1 MALLRVP
8 VGWKEDCPLSKTTRL
23 SVTLAGGIGLGLI
36 AGAAQAGCNDDGP
49 PCEVPLGTY
58 HILVPDGG
66 ADDAPAVMFLHGA
79 GGSGTGATNPN
90 GMGRNLN
97 ARGYV
102 AIGPNGMDREGRFG
116 TGWYFH
122 PEREKRRDEVAF
134 LTQVA
139 DDAAA
144 RFGVD
149 RDQFLLAGFSVGG
162 SMTSYVACEAPD
174 AFAAY
179 APVAGSF
186 WRPHPTDCAD
196 HVRLLHTHGWTDK
209 TVPLEGRPLGNGT
222 IYQGDVWYAMQ
233 IWRDAN
239 SCDGLRA
246 DSFDTIG
253 DFMIRRWDTCADD
266 TALEFALHP
275 GGHGIPRGWS
285 DLALDWFE
293 NLE

>member
-8 VGWKEDCPLSKTTRL
+8 AGWAEDYPLSKITKLQAALACCLITT
-23 SVTLAGGIGLGLI
+23 T
-36 AGAAQAGCNDDGP
+36 AQAGCNDDGP

-58 HILVPDGG
+58 HILVPE
-66 ADDAPAVMFLHGA
+66 DAAGPLPAVMFLHGA
-79 GGSGTGATNPN
+79 GGAGTGAVNPN
-90 GMGRNLN
+90 GMGQSLN

-102 AIGPNGMDREGRFG
+102 AIGPNGLDREGRFG
-116 TGWYFH
+116 TGWSFH
-122 PEREKRRDEVAF
+122 PERPKMRDEIAF
-134 LTQVA
+134 LEQVA
-139 DDAAA
+139 DDASA

-149 RDQFLLAGFSVGG
+149 RDSIMLAGFSIGG
-162 SMTSYVACEAPD
+162 SMASYVACDAPD
-174 AFAAY
+174 TFAAY

-186 WRPHPTDCAD
+186 WRPHPEACAGPV
-196 HVRLLHTHGWTDK
+196 HLLHTHGWRDK

-233 IWRDAN
+233 VWRETN

-246 DSFDTIG
+246 DSFDTI
-253 DFMIRRWDTCADD
+253 DAFMIRRWDTCAAD

-285 DLALDWFE
+285 NLALDWWE
-293 NLE
+293 NLG

>member
-1 MALLRVP
+1 MALLQVP
-8 VGWKEDCPLSKTTRL
+8 AGWKEDCPLSKITNL
-23 SVTLAGGIGLGLI
+23 STALVGSIAFGFLAS
-36 AGAAQAGCNDDGP
+36 AVQAGCNDDGA
-49 PCEVPLGTY
+49 PCEVPLGSY
-58 HILVPDGG
+58 HILVPQGG
-66 ADDAPAVMFLHGA
+66 ADNLPAVMFLHGA
-79 GGSGTGATNPN
+79 GGSGTGAVNPN

-97 ARGYV
+97 DRGYV

-122 PEREKRRDEVAF
+122 PERQKNRDEVAF
-134 LTQVA
+134 LEQVA
-139 DDAAA
+139 DDAVA

-149 RDQFLLAGFSVGG
+149 RDQVLLAGFSVGG
-162 SMTSYVACEAPD
+162 SMTSYVACEDPT

-186 WRPHPTDCAD
+186 WRPHPTECAGP
-196 HVRLLHTHGWTDK
+196 VSLLHTHGWKDK
-209 TVPLEGRPLGNGT
+209 TVPLEGRPLGNGE
-222 IYQGDVWYAMQ
+222 IFQGDVWYAMQ

-275 GGHGIPRGWS
+275 GAHGIPRGWS

-293 NLE
+293 NLQ